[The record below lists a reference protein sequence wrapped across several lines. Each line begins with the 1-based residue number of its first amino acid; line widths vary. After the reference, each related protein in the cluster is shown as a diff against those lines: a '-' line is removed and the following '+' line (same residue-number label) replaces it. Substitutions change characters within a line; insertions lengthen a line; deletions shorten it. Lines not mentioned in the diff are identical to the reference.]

1 MTHNRFH
8 VELRSEINGNKLSGY
23 GAVFGQY
30 ADMGRY
36 LERLQPTAF
45 DKVLSDP
52 ASDVRSFWNHDSTML
67 LGRQSSG
74 TLRLSTDSH
83 GLAFELDLPNTSY
96 ANDVRELAARGDLTG
111 MSFGFI
117 PGEEQ
122 WGTVGNRE
130 LRTHVSVA
138 KLIEV
143 SPVSLP
149 AYPGTTVQLR
159 SLTDIPA
166 ASTET
171 CRSQTVRARARVS
184 ERNITN

>member
-1 MTHNRFH
+1 MSESRFT
-8 VELRSEINGNKLSGY
+8 VELRSEVAGNKLSGY
-23 GAVFGQY
+23 GAVFNQY
-30 ADMGRY
+30 ADMGSY
-36 LERLQPTAF
+36 LEQLQPNAF
-45 DKVLSDP
+45 DAVLSDP

-74 TLRLSTDSH
+74 TLRLSVDSH
-83 GLAFELDLPNTSY
+83 GLAFELDLPKTSY

-117 PGEEQ
+117 PGEEV
-122 WGTVGNRE
+122 WGTVGHRD

-159 SLTDIPA
+159 SLEQLTTDN
-166 ASTET
+166 TV
-171 CRSQTVRARARVS
+171 RSQAAQARARVHLP
-184 ERNITN
+184 RGNN